1 MKRPTIVDPFVPV
14 RGRTAPH
21 IIEHVANHKPRIQPK
36 KTNAIETK
44 KSRLPHL
51 KLPVLGQKWQIVL
64 ITIAAA
70 VAGLLMT
77 VPGAGELIVGVY
89 AFMAILLRIKSK
101 TTFILAGLM
110 FVFVVALLLIEPS
123 KILATAFATYAFLM
137 LVIGLITLVVEMKN
151 DPARPMKPGLK
162 LNQDE

>member
-14 RGRTAPH
+14 RGSTAQR
-21 IIEHVANHKPRIQPK
+21 IIEHAANNKPRTQPK
-36 KTNAIETK
+36 KNNAIETK
-44 KSRLPHL
+44 KSRVPRL
-51 KLPVLGQKWQIVL
+51 KLPALGQKWQIIL

-77 VPGAGELIVGVY
+77 VPGAGELIVGIY
-89 AFMAILLRIKSK
+89 ALMVILLRIKSK

-110 FVFVVALLLIEPS
+110 FVFVVVLLLIEPS

-137 LVIGLITLVVEMKN
+137 LVIGLITLVFEIKN